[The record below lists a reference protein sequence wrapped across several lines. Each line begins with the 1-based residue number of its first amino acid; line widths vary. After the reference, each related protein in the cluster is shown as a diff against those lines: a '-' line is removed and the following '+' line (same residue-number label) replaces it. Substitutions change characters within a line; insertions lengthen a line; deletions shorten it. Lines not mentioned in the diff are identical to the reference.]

1 MRLHEF
7 SDKHSQLRMLQQFA
21 SWAIDQL
28 GITSQPKIHYSNDQ
42 SKVDSLRTFG
52 STKPTGEIWVH
63 VGNRNTADAM
73 RTLCHELCHY
83 HQFETGTA
91 SAQMN
96 DDEHQAVEDEANAIA
111 GRLMREYG
119 KQHVEIYEGRT
130 SSLQD
135 DVAAALPATYVI
147 PELQNNDAYQQY
159 RFGVAIAG
167 AKGRKKRE
175 EDAVGR
181 YTAQSAWGENQI
193 VVGYDP
199 HVDEYIDDALKQM
212 GLKGKRMISTRKS
225 EEAKDVKKQS
235 PVKPFKGY
243 RR

>member
-1 MRLHEF
+1 M
-7 SDKHSQLRMLQQFA
+7 S
-21 SWAIDQL
+21 
-28 GITSQPKIHYSNDQ
+28 
-42 SKVDSLRTFG
+42 
-52 STKPTGEIWVH
+52 
-63 VGNRNTADAM
+63 
-73 RTLCHELCHY
+73 
-83 HQFETGTA
+83 
-91 SAQMN
+91 
-96 DDEHQAVEDEANAIA
+96 DDEHLAVEDEANAIA

-130 SSLQD
+130 GSLQD

-175 EDAVGR
+175 EDAVDR
-181 YTAQSAWGENQI
+181 YSAQSAWGENQI